1 MIFFSHH
8 LMWVYRNAIKT
19 QTKKATPDGKYLNID
34 ITFMQQRGR
43 KKLTWRLIFNRV
55 LAFSTFSVDYF
66 AFVVTSVKFNR
77 SMDLEDLIIK
87 HWCKKNNKKNPRKNF
102 HYVFVDLEC
111 NVMKSLNHQEVIKLS
126 CEISLLLKKVFE
138 SRQIRCFE
146 YNSTFR
152 MHVHLYLYF
161 DTRHSYTAKWYLI

>member
-1 MIFFSHH
+1 MNEKEISDKNNLFKTVQRLRAIDFFSHH

-19 QTKKATPDGKYLNID
+19 QTKKATPDDKYLNID

-66 AFVVTSVKFNR
+66 AFVVTTVKFNR

-87 HWCKKNNKKNPRKNF
+87 HWCKKKKKKNPRKNF
-102 HYVFVDLEC
+102 HYVFVD
-111 NVMKSLNHQEVIKLS
+111 
-126 CEISLLLKKVFE
+126 
-138 SRQIRCFE
+138 
-146 YNSTFR
+146 
-152 MHVHLYLYF
+152 
-161 DTRHSYTAKWYLI
+161 

>member
-1 MIFFSHH
+1 MKEKEKSDKNNLFKTVQRLRAIDFFSHH

-19 QTKKATPDGKYLNID
+19 QTKKATPDDKYLNID

-43 KKLTWRLIFNRV
+43 KNPAWRLIFNRV

-66 AFVVTSVKFNR
+66 AFVVTAVKFNR

-102 HYVFVDLEC
+102 HSTY
-111 NVMKSLNHQEVIKLS
+111 
-126 CEISLLLKKVFE
+126 LL
-138 SRQIRCFE
+138 I
-146 YNSTFR
+146 
-152 MHVHLYLYF
+152 
-161 DTRHSYTAKWYLI
+161 

>member
-1 MIFFSHH
+1 MNEKEISDKNNLFKTVQRLRAIDFFSHH

-19 QTKKATPDGKYLNID
+19 QTKKATPDDKYLNID

-66 AFVVTSVKFNR
+66 AFVVTTVKFNR

-87 HWCKKNNKKNPRKNF
+87 HWCKKKKKK
-102 HYVFVDLEC
+102 
-111 NVMKSLNHQEVIKLS
+111 KSEKKLSLRICWLRVQCYEVI
-126 CEISLLLKKVFE
+126 E
-138 SRQIRCFE
+138 
-146 YNSTFR
+146 
-152 MHVHLYLYF
+152 
-161 DTRHSYTAKWYLI
+161 